1 MKRIQIVVL
10 IAIAV
15 SAWSSALV
23 WSQDA
28 NGDRVTVSWSDPSRP
43 GLVKVNLIQGG
54 ITVRTHS
61 GNNVI
66 IEGRSRGG
74 NNRRPAPADAGGL
87 RRIDGAA
94 SGLVVEESNNVISVA
109 TQSFSR
115 FVDLDIQVPSK
126 TSLNLKTMNG
136 GNIVIEGVDG
146 EMEVT
151 NMNGGVTLN
160 NVSGSV
166 VAHSMNGKVV
176 ASLKQTTANKPMAFT
191 SMNGNIDVTLP
202 ASLKANMKMRT
213 DNGEIYSD
221 FDIQLRPSTG
231 STTTDNR
238 PRGGPFRVELEKNVL
253 GVVNGGGP
261 DFDLRTLNGNIYIR
275 KGTQ

>member
-1 MKRIQIVVL
+1 MKRIHIGIF

-15 SAWSSALV
+15 SAWSGALV

-28 NGDRVTVSWSDPSRP
+28 NGDRITVSWSDPSRP
-43 GLVKVNLIQGG
+43 GLLKVNLIQGG
-54 ITVRTHS
+54 ITVKTHS

-66 IEGRSRGG
+66 VEGRSRGG
-74 NNRRPAPADAGGL
+74 NNRRPAPPDAGGL
-87 RRIDGAA
+87 RRIDGPA

-146 EMEVT
+146 EIEVT
-151 NMNGGVTLN
+151 NMNGGGTLN
-160 NVSGSV
+160 NISGSV
-166 VAHSMNGKVV
+166 VAHLMNGKVV
-176 ASLKQTTANKPMAFT
+176 ASLRQTTANKPMAFT

-202 ASLKANMKMRT
+202 PSLKANMKMRT

-221 FDIQLRPSTG
+221 FDIQNPPSNG
-231 STTTDNR
+231 PTTTDNR
-238 PRGGPFRVELEKNVL
+238 SRGGPFRVELDKNVL
-253 GVVNGGGP
+253 GAVNGGGP

>member
-1 MKRIQIVVL
+1 MKRIHIGIF

-15 SAWSSALV
+15 SAWSGALV

-28 NGDRVTVSWSDPSRP
+28 NGDRITVSWSDPSRP
-43 GLVKVNLIQGG
+43 GLLKVNLIQGG
-54 ITVRTHS
+54 ITVKTHS

-66 IEGRSRGG
+66 VEGRSRGG
-74 NNRRPAPADAGGL
+74 NNRRPAPPDAGGL
-87 RRIDGAA
+87 RRIDGPA

-146 EMEVT
+146 EIEVT

-160 NVSGSV
+160 NISGSV

-176 ASLKQTTANKPMAFT
+176 ASLRQATANKPMAFT

-202 ASLKANMKMRT
+202 PSLKANMKMRT

-221 FDIQLRPSTG
+221 FDIQIRPSNG
-231 STTTDNR
+231 PTTTDNR
-238 PRGGPFRVELEKNVL
+238 SRGGPFRVELDKNVL
-253 GVVNGGGP
+253 GAVNGGGP